1 MGFQVSRKNPCCELF
16 IKEKASTVN
25 KNSRRIGQ
33 AKVPTINVDVIA
45 LHFIQLPA
53 ARQSVKRMNI
63 APSAR
68 QNLKKPNRQHAL
80 LSLRISFN
88 NITYQTISLSSAD
101 ISSKNQ
107 IEMIKLKTL
116 ELEESGNC
124 KYEIYLQPL
133 IPLRFAPIV
142 L

>member
-1 MGFQVSRKNPCCELF
+1 
-16 IKEKASTVN
+16 
-25 KNSRRIGQ
+25 
-33 AKVPTINVDVIA
+33 
-45 LHFIQLPA
+45 
-53 ARQSVKRMNI
+53 
-63 APSAR
+63 
-68 QNLKKPNRQHAL
+68 LKKPNRQHAL

-107 IEMIKLKTL
+107 IEMIRLKTL